1 MDLNL
6 TGKHILLTGG
16 TGGIGKAIIDQLV
29 EEEARVTIHYNTNIV
44 SATEIQ
50 NKYDSSNVFLVQGDL
65 RKEEDIENLFFLA
78 NDHFG
83 RIDNLIANAGIWSS
97 ESTLTSELSLDQW
110 NNTLAVNLTGVF
122 LCVRAFFRNLIKYP
136 GKSASI
142 VLVGSTAG
150 FFGEAGHADY
160 SASKAALMY
169 GLTKTWKNEI
179 IHYVEMGRVNSV
191 GPGWVL
197 TEMVGESL
205 EDMEEV
211 RKILQTIPMQK
222 IASATDIA
230 NTVLFL
236 LSDKASGHISGESLL
251 VSGGMEGRVLFDKS
265 QVDLS
270 YFRKKNNG

>member
-16 TGGIGKAIIDQLV
+16 TGGIGKAIVDLLI

-44 SATEIQ
+44 SAAEIQ
-50 NKYDSSNVFLVQGDL
+50 DKYDSSNVFLVQGDL

-83 RIDNLIANAGIWSS
+83 RIDNLIANAGIWGS
-97 ESTLTSELSLDQW
+97 ESTLTSELSLDRW
-110 NNTLAVNLTGVF
+110 NNTLDVNLTGVF

-222 IASATDIA
+222 IASATDVA

-265 QVDLS
+265 NVDLS
-270 YFRKKNNG
+270 YFKKKNNG

>member
-6 TGKHILLTGG
+6 TEKHILLTGG
-16 TGGIGKAIIDQLV
+16 TGGIGRAIIDQLV

-50 NKYDSSNVFLVQGDL
+50 NKYDSSSVFLVQGDL
-65 RKEEDIENLFFLA
+65 RKEEDIENLYSLA

-83 RIDNLIANAGIWSS
+83 RIDNLIANAGVWGS

-110 NNTLAVNLTGVF
+110 NNTLDVNLTGVF

-142 VLVGSTAG
+142 VLIGSTAG

-197 TEMVGESL
+197 TEMAMKSL

-211 RKILQTIPMQK
+211 KKILQTIPMQK
-222 IASATDIA
+222 IASATDVA

-251 VSGGMEGRVLFDKS
+251 ISGGMEGRVLFDKS
-265 QVDLS
+265 HVDLS
-270 YFRKKNNG
+270 FFKKKNNG

>member
-6 TGKHILLTGG
+6 AGKHILLTGG
-16 TGGIGKAIIDQLV
+16 TGGIGRAIIDQLV
-29 EEEARVTIHYNTNIV
+29 EEAAKVTIHYNTNIV

-50 NKYDSSNVFLVQGDL
+50 NKYDSSDVFLVQGDL
-65 RKEEDIENLFFLA
+65 RKENDIENLFFLA

-97 ESTLTSELSLDQW
+97 ESTLTSELSLDRW
-110 NNTLAVNLTGVF
+110 NNTLGVNLTGVF

-136 GKSASI
+136 GKSASM

-150 FFGEAGHADY
+150 FFGEAGQADY

-222 IASATDIA
+222 IASATDVA

-265 QVDLS
+265 NVDLS
-270 YFRKKNNG
+270 YFKKKNNG

>member
-6 TGKHILLTGG
+6 TGKHVLLTGG
-16 TGGIGKAIIDQLV
+16 TGGIGKVIIDQLV
-29 EEEARVTIHYNTNIV
+29 EEEARVTVHYNTNTV
-44 SATEIQ
+44 SAAEIQ
-50 NKYDSSNVFLVQGDL
+50 NKYDSSSVFLVQGDL
-65 RKEEDIENLFFLA
+65 RKEEDIENLFFKA

-83 RIDNLIANAGIWSS
+83 RIDNLIANAGIWGS
-97 ESTLTSELSLDQW
+97 ESTITSELSLDQW
-110 NNTLAVNLTGVF
+110 NNTLDVNLTGVF

-197 TEMVGESL
+197 TEMAMKSL
-205 EDMEEV
+205 EDIEEV

-222 IASATDIA
+222 IASATDVA

-265 QVDLS
+265 HVDLS
-270 YFRKKNNG
+270 FFRKKNNG

>member
-50 NKYDSSNVFLVQGDL
+50 NKYDSSSVFLVQGDL
-65 RKEEDIENLFFLA
+65 RKEEDIENLFSKA

-83 RIDNLIANAGIWSS
+83 RIDNLIANAGIWGS

-110 NNTLAVNLTGVF
+110 NNTLDVNLTGVF

-150 FFGEAGHADY
+150 LFGEAGHADY

-197 TEMVGESL
+197 TEMAMKSL
-205 EDMEEV
+205 EDIEEV

-222 IASATDIA
+222 IASATDVA

-265 QVDLS
+265 HVDLS
-270 YFRKKNNG
+270 FFKKKNNG

>member
-110 NNTLAVNLTGVF
+110 NNTLDVNLTGVF

-142 VLVGSTAG
+142 VLIGSTAG

>member
-50 NKYDSSNVFLVQGDL
+50 NKYDSSSVFLVQGDL
-65 RKEEDIENLFFLA
+65 RKEEEIENLFSKA

-83 RIDNLIANAGIWSS
+83 RIDNLIANAGIWGS

-110 NNTLAVNLTGVF
+110 NNTLDVNLTGVF

-150 FFGEAGHADY
+150 LFGEAGHADY

-197 TEMVGESL
+197 TEMAMKSL
-205 EDMEEV
+205 EDIEEV

-222 IASATDIA
+222 IASATDVA

-265 QVDLS
+265 HVDLS
-270 YFRKKNNG
+270 FFKKKNNG

>member
-50 NKYDSSNVFLVQGDL
+50 NKYDSSSVFLVQGDL
-65 RKEEDIENLFFLA
+65 RKEEDIENLFSKA

-83 RIDNLIANAGIWSS
+83 RIDNLIANAGIWGS

-110 NNTLAVNLTGVF
+110 NNTLDVNLTGVF

-150 FFGEAGHADY
+150 LFGEAGHADY

-197 TEMVGESL
+197 TEMAMKSL
-205 EDMEEV
+205 EDIEEV

-222 IASATDIA
+222 IASATDVA

-251 VSGGMEGRVLFDKS
+251 VSGGMEGRGLFDKS
-265 QVDLS
+265 HVDLS
-270 YFRKKNNG
+270 FFKKKNNG

>member
-6 TGKHILLTGG
+6 TEKHILLTGG

-110 NNTLAVNLTGVF
+110 NNTLDVNLTGVF

-179 IHYVEMGRVNSV
+179 IHYVDFGRVNSV

-205 EDMEEV
+205 NDMEEV
-211 RKILQTIPMQK
+211 RKILQTVPMQK
-222 IASATDIA
+222 VATATDVA

-265 QVDLS
+265 HVDLS
-270 YFRKKNNG
+270 YFKKKNNG

>member
-50 NKYDSSNVFLVQGDL
+50 NKYDSSSVFLVQGDL
-65 RKEEDIENLFFLA
+65 RKEEDIENLFSKA

-83 RIDNLIANAGIWSS
+83 RIDNLIANAGIWGS

-110 NNTLAVNLTGVF
+110 NNTLDVNLTGVF

-150 FFGEAGHADY
+150 LFGEAGHADY

-211 RKILQTIPMQK
+211 RKILQTVPMQK

>member
-6 TGKHILLTGG
+6 TNKHILLTGG
-16 TGGIGKAIIDQLV
+16 TGGIGKAIIEQLV

-50 NKYDSSNVFLVQGDL
+50 KKYDSSNVFLVQGDL
-65 RKEEDIENLFFLA
+65 RKEKDIENLFSLA

-83 RIDNLIANAGIWSS
+83 RIDSLIANAGIWGS
-97 ESTLTSELSLDQW
+97 ESTLTSDLSLDQW
-110 NNTLAVNLTGVF
+110 NNTLEVNLTGVF

-179 IHYVEMGRVNSV
+179 INYVEMGRVNSV

-197 TEMVGESL
+197 TEMAMKSL

-211 RKILQTIPMQK
+211 RKILQTVPMQK
-222 IASATDIA
+222 IASTTDVA

-236 LSDKASGHISGESLL
+236 LSAKASGHISGESLL

-265 QVDLS
+265 HVDLS
-270 YFRKKNNG
+270 FFKKKNNG

>member
-6 TGKHILLTGG
+6 TGKHVLLTGG
-16 TGGIGKAIIDQLV
+16 TGGIGKVIIDQLV
-29 EEEARVTIHYNTNIV
+29 EEEARVTIHYNTNTV

-50 NKYDSSNVFLVQGDL
+50 NKYDSSSVFLVQGDL
-65 RKEEDIENLFFLA
+65 RKEEDIENLFFKA

-83 RIDNLIANAGIWSS
+83 RIDNLIANAGIWGS

-110 NNTLAVNLTGVF
+110 NNTLDVNLTGVF

-211 RKILQTIPMQK
+211 RKILQTVPMQK
-222 IASATDIA
+222 IASATDVA

-265 QVDLS
+265 LVDLS
-270 YFRKKNNG
+270 FFKKKNKD